1 MRNGGRIEV
10 PVRAGRGT
18 IAIMVSSRWPL
29 ADLWL
34 QTPDLELRWP
44 GLDDLHALADLAAA
58 GVHDPEVQPFM
69 VAWTD
74 APPEERARGTLQYH
88 WSRWGSW
95 TPSDW
100 MLELAVIRDGTVVG
114 TQGIGAHDFAVLR
127 EVHTGSWLGR
137 AYQGQGIGTQM
148 RAAVLQLA
156 FEGLGARWAVSGRS
170 TTTRPRLV
178 SRANSATAT
187 MASSGTLCVA
197 AQPSR
202 AASASIAP
210 AGRLRERSRYRSMAC
225 RPAFPCWGCPPATD
239 AARQQNSPRTRRSRR
254 SVCCR
259 SREAMDKHAGSSR
272 ARGAISAAV

>member
-44 GLDDLHALADLAAA
+44 GLDDLHALAGLAAA
-58 GVHDPEVQPFM
+58 GVHDPGVQPFM

-74 APPEERARGTLQYH
+74 APPEQRARGTLQYH

-156 FEGLGARWAVSGRS
+156 FEGLGARWAVSAAFDDNPASLG
-170 TTTRPRLV
+170 V
-178 SRANSATAT
+178 SRKLGYRDDGIEWHLVRGRPALTRRLRLDRA
-187 MASSGTLCVA
+187 GWQA
-197 AQPSR
+197 ARTVPVQIHGLPPCLPLFGL
-202 AASASIAP
+202 P
-210 AGRLRERSRYRSMAC
+210 AG
-225 RPAFPCWGCPPATD
+225 
-239 AARQQNSPRTRRSRR
+239 N
-254 SVCCR
+254 
-259 SREAMDKHAGSSR
+259 
-272 ARGAISAAV
+272 